1 MKRILNLTGF
11 AAVRFSGLARGAVLS
26 SALLA
31 ASSAFAVAQTM
42 SDLVR
47 AEILPGWRAADGTH
61 IAGLRLTLKDGWKT
75 YWRAPGDAGIP
86 PQFDWAGSRNLSAVR
101 IEWPTPSQILQSGMT
116 TIGYDGTV
124 TLPLRIDPRQ
134 RGADISLSGHIDMGV
149 CKDVCVPVTLSFSK
163 DLSGT
168 RSAPDPV
175 IVAAL
180 AERPYSAAEAGVG
193 AVTCR
198 LSPIEDGLGLRA
210 VIDMPSLGRGELAVF
225 ETGDPNIWVAPSSTR
240 REGGLLVAETTL
252 HHVEGRAFAVQRS
265 DLRITVL
272 GPGSAVDI
280 RGCQAG

>member
-1 MKRILNLTGF
+1 MRCAKPW
-11 AAVRFSGLARGAVLS
+11 FSGLTRTLLFS

-31 ASSAFAVAQTM
+31 ASSVSAVAQSG
-42 SDLVR
+42 SDLVQ
-47 AEILPGWRAADGTH
+47 ADILPGWRAADGSH
-61 IAGLRLTLKDGWKT
+61 VAGLRLTLKDGWKT

-86 PQFDWAGSRNLSAVR
+86 PQFNWGGSRNLSSVR
-101 IEWPTPSQILQSGMT
+101 IEWPTPRQIVQSGLT

-124 TLPLRIDPRQ
+124 TLPLRIDPQRQ
-134 RGADISLSGHIDMGV
+134 GRDIKLSGSIDMGI
-149 CKDVCVPVTLSFSK
+149 CKDVCVPITLSISQ
-163 DLSGT
+163 DLGT
-168 RSAPDPV
+168 ARSRPDPV

-193 AVTCR
+193 PVTCH

-225 ETGDPNIWVAPSSTR
+225 EIGDPNIWVAPSDTY
-240 REGGLLVAETTL
+240 REGGQLVAETTL

-265 DLRITVL
+265 AVRITVL